1 MMKYTKEQ
9 INEQRKKFID
19 SGFEKT
25 EAAISSRRFSYF
37 TLPQSLNPA
46 LPDFA
51 FRMTEDSKDN
61 YILGVSGSLSEEY
74 RKYVAL
80 HEYIEFM
87 EIGADIAKPEN
98 KQDMFLVLL
107 LGVKQ
112 NHIQIPLFDDYKSG
126 RCLEAA
132 KEEWAWVPEE
142 IKKEYAAVRTR
153 FFENLIAYA
162 SDSGNKSFFTDDDI
176 KEFEKSYAFFGN
188 LLWTMETS

>member
-87 EIGADIAKPEN
+87 EIGAD
-98 KQDMFLVLL
+98 
-107 LGVKQ
+107 
-112 NHIQIPLFDDYKSG
+112 KSG

-153 FFENLIAYA
+153 FFKNLIAYA

-176 KEFEKSYAFFGN
+176 KEFEKSHTFFRDM
-188 LLWTMETS
+188 LWTMETS